1 MRARIAFAGAVL
13 VALVLAASLSGQQ
26 PAAPVTPAA
35 ARNSPPLPPLPQVF
49 ETSVQKLRV
58 SVVASGLVNPWSL
71 AFLPTGEMLVTERPG
86 RLRVVRGGVL
96 DPTPIGGLPTI
107 HVAVLGG
114 LLDVAL
120 HPRFSE
126 NRLVY
131 LSYSKGRDDKRST
144 TAVARGRLEGASLVD
159 VRDVFVANTWSTSNT
174 NFGGRMAFDRAG
186 FLFLTVGERQEPE
199 RAQKPGEHAGKVLR
213 LRDDGSAPPDNP
225 FAGRAGYLPE
235 IYSLGHRSPQ
245 GLAVHPGTG
254 EVWENEHGPLGGDE
268 VNIIRPGRNYGWPLV
283 TFGTDYDGTKIA
295 EATSRPDLEAPFMYW
310 VPSIAISGLAFY
322 TGDRFPA
329 WKGSAFVGSM
339 FAGRTRGTGHLQRIT
354 FTEGRPIQ
362 REPMLTE
369 LHQRIREVRQGPDGL
384 LYLLTDEPNG
394 ALLKVEPAPEVPAS
408 ASAAMGHVH
417 YYVGDVAASRA
428 FWLALGGTPRAAPI
442 SAAAE
447 IVFPDVEVHL
457 DAGERA
463 GGSEGSVVNHV
474 AFRVPSF
481 AGVEAAAGLT
491 VARLQQFPG
500 VGSVMS
506 PDGERI
512 ELFED
517 AATNLTF
524 TPDAGPA
531 TGIALRHRQPV
542 GKPIAFHHIHLY
554 LPDAAAVAAA
564 KAWYATWF
572 GGVPGKR
579 AQYDAVDLPG
589 VNLNFSVGPRPVV
602 PTKGR
607 TLDHLAFEVR
617 GLEAFCARLS
627 RENVTFERPCQV
639 RAGRRSATIVDPW
652 GASIELTEPAKGS
665 NLL

>member
-1 MRARIAFAGAVL
+1 
-13 VALVLAASLSGQQ
+13 
-26 PAAPVTPAA
+26 
-35 ARNSPPLPPLPQVF
+35 
-49 ETSVQKLRV
+49 
-58 SVVASGLVNPWSL
+58 
-71 AFLPTGEMLVTERPG
+71 
-86 RLRVVRGGVL
+86 
-96 DPTPIGGLPTI
+96 
-107 HVAVLGG
+107 
-114 LLDVAL
+114 
-120 HPRFSE
+120 
-126 NRLVY
+126 
-131 LSYSKGRDDKRST
+131 
-144 TAVARGRLEGASLVD
+144 
-159 VRDVFVANTWSTSNT
+159 
-174 NFGGRMAFDRAG
+174 MAFDRAG
-186 FLFLTVGERQEPE
+186 FLYLTVGERQEPE

-245 GLAVHPGTG
+245 GLAVHPETG
-254 EVWENEHGPLGGDE
+254 ELWENEHGPLGGDE

-295 EATSRPDLEAPFMYW
+295 DATSRPDLEAPFMYW

-354 FTEGRPIQ
+354 FTRGPADSARADADRVAPAHPRGAARSGRPAVSADRRAQ
-362 REPMLTE
+362 RRAAEAGAGARGRQLRTRRHGPRALLRARRGREPCVL
-369 LHQRIREVRQGPDGL
+369 G
-384 LYLLTDEPNG
+384 G
-394 ALLKVEPAPEVPAS
+394 A
-408 ASAAMGHVH
+408 GRH
-417 YYVGDVAASRA
+417 AASR
-428 FWLALGGTPRAAPI
+428 RRC

-457 DAGERA
+457 DAGRSA
-463 GGSEGSVVNHV
+463 PAAARGRWSTTWRS
-474 AFRVPSF
+474 ACRRSP
-481 AGVEAAAGLT
+481 AVEAAGLT

-524 TPDAGPA
+524 TPDVGPGDRHRPASSTARREAHRVSPHPPVSARRRGCGRGQGVVRHVVRRRARQACAVRRRGPA
-531 TGIALRHRQPV
+531 RREPELLG
-542 GKPIAFHHIHLY
+542 
-554 LPDAAAVAAA
+554 
-564 KAWYATWF
+564 W
-572 GGVPGKR
+572 
-579 AQYDAVDLPG
+579 
-589 VNLNFSVGPRPVV
+589 PRPVV

-617 GLEAFCARLS
+617 GLETFCARLS

-652 GASIELTEPAKGS
+652 GASIELTEPTGRS
-665 NLL
+665 

>member
-1 MRARIAFAGAVL
+1 MRLLTSVCAVT
-13 VALVLAASLSGQQ
+13 ALILIHAASSRGQQ
-26 PAAPVTPAA
+26 PTAPVTPAA
-35 ARNSPPLPPLPQVF
+35 ARNSPPLPPLPRVF
-49 ETSVQKLRV
+49 ETSTEKVRV

-71 AFLPTGEMLVTERPG
+71 AFLPAGEMLVTERPG
-86 RLRVVRGGVL
+86 RLRIIRHGTL
-96 DPTPIGGLPTI
+96 DPKSIPGVPA
-107 HVAVLGG
+107 VQAAVLGG
-114 LLDVAL
+114 LLDVAV
-120 HPRFSE
+120 HPQFAA

-131 LSYSKGRDDKRST
+131 LSYSKGREDKRST
-144 TAVARGRLEGASLVD
+144 TALARGRLEDGSLVD

-174 NFGGRMAFDRAG
+174 NYGGRIAFDRAG
-186 FLFLTVGERQEPE
+186 FLYLTVGERQEPE

-225 FAGRAGYLPE
+225 FAGQAGYLPE

-245 GLAVHPGTG
+245 GLAVHPQTG

-268 VNIIRPGRNYGWPLV
+268 VNIIRAGRNYGWPLV
-283 TFGTDYDGTKIA
+283 TFGTDYDGTKISD
-295 EATSRPDLEAPFMYW
+295 ATSRADLEAPFMYW

-322 TGDRFPA
+322 TGDQFPA

-339 FAGRTRGTGHLQRIT
+339 FTGRTRGTGHLQRIT

-369 LHQRIREVRQGPDGL
+369 LHQRIREVRQGPDGF
-384 LYLLTDEPNG
+384 LYLLTDEPDG
-394 ALLKVEPAPEVPAS
+394 ALLKLEPAPEV
-408 ASAAMGHVH
+408 SAASMGHVH
-417 YYVGDVAASRA
+417 YYVRDVAASRA
-428 FWLALGGTPRAAPI
+428 FWVALGGKPRDPAG
-442 SAAAE
+442 AE
-447 IVFPDVEVHL
+447 PLVIVFPDVEVHL
-457 DAGERA
+457 STGVTP

-474 AFRVPSF
+474 AFRVPTF
-481 AGVEAAAGLT
+481 AAVEAAGLT

-500 VGSVMS
+500 VGSTMS

-524 TPDAGPA
+524 TPDTGPA

-564 KAWYATWF
+564 KAWYVTWL

-589 VNLNFSVGPRPVV
+589 VNLNFSVGPKAVV

-617 GLEAFCARLS
+617 ELGPLCARLA
-627 RENVTFERPCQV
+627 EAKVAFERPCET

-652 GASIELTEPAKGS
+652 GTSIELTESTGRS
-665 NLL
+665 

>member
-1 MRARIAFAGAVL
+1 M
-13 VALVLAASLSGQQ
+13 
-26 PAAPVTPAA
+26 
-35 ARNSPPLPPLPQVF
+35 
-49 ETSVQKLRV
+49 
-58 SVVASGLVNPWSL
+58 
-71 AFLPTGEMLVTERPG
+71 
-86 RLRVVRGGVL
+86 
-96 DPTPIGGLPTI
+96 
-107 HVAVLGG
+107 
-114 LLDVAL
+114 
-120 HPRFSE
+120 
-126 NRLVY
+126 
-131 LSYSKGRDDKRST
+131 
-144 TAVARGRLEGASLVD
+144 D

-174 NFGGRMAFDRAG
+174 NYGGRMAFDRAG
-186 FLFLTVGERQEPE
+186 FLYLTVGERQEPE

-245 GLAVHPGTG
+245 GLARASRDRRGVGERARAARRRRGQHHPAGTQLRLAARH
-254 EVWENEHGPLGGDE
+254 VRHRLRRHQDQPT
-268 VNIIRPGRNYGWPLV
+268 P
-283 TFGTDYDGTKIA
+283 
-295 EATSRPDLEAPFMYW
+295 TSRPDLEAPFMYW

-394 ALLKVEPAPEVPAS
+394 ALLKLEPAPEVPSS
-408 ASAAMGHVH
+408 ARGH
-417 YYVGDVAASRA
+417 GPRA
-428 FWLALGGTPRAAPI
+428 LLGARRGGEPRVLGGAGRRSREPRR
-442 SAAAE
+442 SARAAE

-481 AGVEAAAGLT
+481 AGVEAAGLT

-531 TGIALRHRQPV
+531 TGIALRHDSPSGSPSPFTTSTCICPTPRR
-542 GKPIAFHHIHLY
+542 
-554 LPDAAAVAAA
+554 
-564 KAWYATWF
+564 W
-572 GGVPGKR
+572 
-579 AQYDAVDLPG
+579 
-589 VNLNFSVGPRPVV
+589 PRP
-602 PTKGR
+602 R
-607 TLDHLAFEVR
+607 R
-617 GLEAFCARLS
+617 GTPPGSAACRASARS
-627 RENVTFERPCQV
+627 T
-639 RAGRRSATIVDPW
+639 TPW
-652 GASIELTEPAKGS
+652 TCPA
-665 NLL
+665 